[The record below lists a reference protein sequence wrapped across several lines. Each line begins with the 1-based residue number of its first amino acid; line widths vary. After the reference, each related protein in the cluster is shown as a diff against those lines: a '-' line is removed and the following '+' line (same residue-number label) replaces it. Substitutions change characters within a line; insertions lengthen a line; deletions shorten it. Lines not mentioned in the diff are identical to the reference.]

1 MSEQIYKQW
10 VEEDKT
16 EHTIYTSGWYPNEYH
31 YKIVIIVPILNQKIQ
46 YVMLIDK
53 EKLTNEDFIKKLSD
67 EPKKR
72 LIDSMTKKLTNFIH
86 N

>member
-1 MSEQIYKQW
+1 MFEQIYKQW

-16 EHTIYTSGWYPNEYH
+16 EHTIYKSALCRNEYH
-31 YKIVIIVPILNQKIQ
+31 YKIVVIVPILNQKIQ
-46 YVMLIDK
+46 YVMLIDE
-53 EKLTNEDFIKKLSD
+53 EKLTNEDFIKRLSD

-72 LIDSMTKKLTNFIH
+72 LIDAMTKKLINFTH